1 MRKLDDELYERK
13 DFLKKVDKKIKR
25 YLKNAPTGH
34 LRATVNKGTFQYRII
49 SDDDPSKPQY
59 ISKSKLKP
67 ARNIAQRDYYIKAL
81 KYVTNE
87 IKAIEKL
94 IKIRKQFKLE
104 ELYDQTKK
112 PRRALLTPLTLTDEE
127 YARRWQEMDYQH
139 KYFENTD
146 RVYTS
151 FKGEKMRSKSE
162 VIIANI
168 LYLLGIPYH
177 YEYPLEL
184 INGRIIYVDF
194 LILDVKNRKEIW
206 YEHFGMMGDMAYA
219 DPNTDRFNDIV
230 SAGLIPGDN
239 FIATFETYNKPL
251 DTRTIFK
258 ILEQYRTNEGDIDL
272 NQIEEDAAHF
282 D

>member
-1 MRKLDDELYERK
+1 MNVLNQKLHQRAELLTNIINKANQLIANPPKGR
-13 DFLKKVDKKIKR
+13 
-25 YLKNAPTGH
+25 
-34 LRATVNKGTFQYRII
+34 LRIYSSHGSPQYRICMLKT
-49 SDDDPSKPQY
+49 DKRGKY
-59 ISKSKLKP
+59 IKKKSINRVKS
-67 ARNIAQRDYYIKAL
+67 IAQRDYIQKIKKSAESEL
-81 KYVTNE
+81 
-87 IKAIEKL
+87 IAINKL
-94 IKIRKQFKLE
+94 IDKRTDTIE
-104 ELYDQTKK
+104 TLYDRQITARKD
-112 PRRALLTPLTLTDEE
+112 LTSPIVMSDEE
-127 YARRWQEMDYQH
+127 YARRWQDTDYYH
-139 KYFENTD
+139 KPNTPSD
-146 RVYTS
+146 KYIS
-151 FKGEKMRSKSE
+151 MKGEKMRSKSE

-230 SAGLIPGDN
+230 AAGLLPGDN

-258 ILEQYRTNEGDIDL
+258 ILEPYRTNEGDIDL
-272 NQIEEDAAHF
+272 NQIEEEAAYF

>member
-25 YLKNAPTGH
+25 YLKNAPPGH
-34 LRATVNKGTFQYRII
+34 LIATVNKGTF
-49 SDDDPSKPQY
+49 QY

-219 DPNTDRFNDIV
+219 DHNTDRFNDIV

>member
-168 LYLLGIPYH
+168 LYLLG
-177 YEYPLEL
+177 
-184 INGRIIYVDF
+184 D
-194 LILDVKNRKEIW
+194 RKS
-206 YEHFGMMGDMAYA
+206 
-219 DPNTDRFNDIV
+219 V
-230 SAGLIPGDN
+230 V
-239 FIATFETYNKPL
+239 
-251 DTRTIFK
+251 
-258 ILEQYRTNEGDIDL
+258 
-272 NQIEEDAAHF
+272 
-282 D
+282 

>member
-1 MRKLDDELYERK
+1 MNVLDLKLHQRAEL
-13 DFLKKVDKKIKR
+13 LTNIINKVNQLIANPPKGR
-25 YLKNAPTGH
+25 
-34 LRATVNKGTFQYRII
+34 LRIYSSHGSPQYRICMLKT
-49 SDDDPSKPQY
+49 DKRGKY
-59 ISKSKLKP
+59 IKKKNINRVKS
-67 ARNIAQRDYYIKAL
+67 IAQRDYIQKIKKSAESEL
-81 KYVTNE
+81 
-87 IKAIEKL
+87 IAINKL
-94 IKIRKQFKLE
+94 IDKRTDTIE
-104 ELYDQTKK
+104 TLYDRQITARKD
-112 PRRALLTPLTLTDEE
+112 LTSPIVMSDEE
-127 YARRWQEMDYQH
+127 YARRWQKMDYQH
-139 KYFENTD
+139 KYFENTG

-230 SAGLIPGDN
+230 AAGLLPGDN

-258 ILEQYRTNEGDIDL
+258 ILEPYRTNEGDIDL
-272 NQIEEDAAHF
+272 NQIEEEAAYF

>member
-1 MRKLDDELYERK
+1 M
-13 DFLKKVDKKIKR
+13 
-25 YLKNAPTGH
+25 
-34 LRATVNKGTFQYRII
+34 
-49 SDDDPSKPQY
+49 S
-59 ISKSKLKP
+59 
-67 ARNIAQRDYYIKAL
+67 
-81 KYVTNE
+81 
-87 IKAIEKL
+87 
-94 IKIRKQFKLE
+94 
-104 ELYDQTKK
+104 
-112 PRRALLTPLTLTDEE
+112 DEE

-139 KYFENTD
+139 KYFENTG

-184 INGRIIYVDF
+184 INGRTIYVDF
-194 LILDVKNRKEIW
+194 LILDVRNRKEIW

-230 SAGLIPGDN
+230 AAGLLPGDN

-258 ILEQYRTNEGDIDL
+258 ILEPYRTNEGDIDL
-272 NQIEEDAAHF
+272 NQIEEEAAYF

>member
-25 YLKNAPTGH
+25 YLKNAPPGH

-94 IKIRKQFKLE
+94 IKARKKYKLE
-104 ELYDQTKK
+104 ELYEQTKK
-112 PRRALLTPLTLTDEE
+112 PRRALITPLTLSDEE
-127 YARRWQEMDYQH
+127 YARRWQETDYYH
-139 KYFENTD
+139 KPNTPSD
-146 RVYTS
+146 TYIS
-151 FKGEKMRSKSE
+151 MKGERVRSKSE
-162 VIIANI
+162 LIIANI

-194 LILDVKNRKEIW
+194 LILDVRNRKEIW

-230 SAGLIPGDN
+230 AAGLLPGDN

-258 ILEQYRTNEGDIDL
+258 ILEPYRTNEGDIDL
-272 NQIEEDAAHF
+272 NQIEEDAAYF